1 MTDLTIRPATSAD
14 ARLLATLAERLAS
27 FPLPPWRRPDAI
39 ANADAGA
46 MIEAIEEGNDDS
58 EVVIAERDGVPVGC
72 LHILVIKDFFG
83 VSHGHVSVLS
93 TTSEAEGTGVGRALI
108 SYAEQWTTR
117 RGLSLMT
124 LNVFAGNDRARR
136 FYDRAGFEVE
146 MLKYAKRIAGGSG
159 SS

>member
-1 MTDLTIRPATSAD
+1 MTDLTVRPATPAD
-14 ARLLATLAERLAS
+14 GRLLAALAERLAS
-27 FPLPPWRRPDAI
+27 FPLPPWRTPDAI

-46 MIEAIEEGNDDS
+46 MIEAIEEGNGDN

-72 LHILVIKDFFG
+72 LHILVMKDFFG
-83 VSHGHVSVLS
+83 ASHGHVSVLA
-93 TTSEAEGTGVGRALI
+93 TTPEAEGTGVGRALI

-136 FYDRAGFEVE
+136 FYDRAGFEIE
-146 MLKYAKRIAGGSG
+146 MLKYAKRIE
-159 SS
+159 